1 MNKFKEGDEVAAKVN
16 PDKVL
21 VVRRYLQRI
30 YFCTVKDDPNAK
42 ELVYFE
48 RELVGGENFKEK

>member
-1 MNKFKEGDEVAAKVN
+1 MNKFKEGEEVISKVD
-16 PDKVL
+16 PSKIL

-30 YFCTVKDDPNAK
+30 YYCKVKNDPTAK

-48 RELVGGENFKEK
+48 RELLKAN